1 MLSCVLHQLRMGV
14 DKAHGGLEGLGGFEV
29 DGWQGG
35 HAGASLSTAALV
47 IGRLPVRVARNAA
60 YPLRAVVADREI
72 DMVFC
77 PNRKWAPLHI
87 SISRVKLLNHVCLG
101 HSICLDVFPGIA
113 VFFQRLI
120 QSRLPVSHF
129 VTLLLVLPRWSCL
142 LALGQGAEAAPRTNL
157 EAVILA
163 RRQLP
168 YNSTRQ
174 VIGQCGG
181 NCSRASTCL
190 FL

>member
-29 DGWQGG
+29 DGWQVG
-35 HAGASLSTAALV
+35 HAGASLSTTALV

-77 PNRKWAPLHI
+77 PNRKWASLHI

-113 VFFQRLI
+113 VFSAPHPKSSSSFPLRY
-120 QSRLPVSHF
+120 PPFGVAE
-129 VTLLLVLPRWSCL
+129 VVMPACPRP
-142 LALGQGAEAAPRTNL
+142 G
-157 EAVILA
+157 
-163 RRQLP
+163 
-168 YNSTRQ
+168 
-174 VIGQCGG
+174 CGSG
-181 NCSRASTCL
+181 T
-190 FL
+190 